1 MSLPRSIISPLF
13 WVENSSGVEGQQGV
27 GHAHNKER
35 KATMYRRRGL
45 KRTLQQDH
53 FVREKAM

>member
-1 MSLPRSIISPLF
+1 MSLPRPVISPLL

-27 GHAHNKER
+27 GGAHNKER

-45 KRTLQQDH
+45 TRTLQQDH
-53 FVREKAM
+53 FVRENAM